1 MALKVLMLRKKK
13 DGLAK
18 QLEDL
23 RNGSDFETREK
34 ELETAIEELN
44 PESSEE
50 EQKAVQDEV
59 DKLETEKQEH
69 QEKIEGLERKSR
81 ILKMK

>member
-23 RNGSDFETREK
+23 RNGSDFVKKEK
-34 ELETAIEELN
+34 NNVII
-44 PESSEE
+44 
-50 EQKAVQDEV
+50 QKR
-59 DKLETEKQEH
+59 
-69 QEKIEGLERKSR
+69 G
-81 ILKMK
+81 

>member
-34 ELETAIEELN
+34 N
-44 PESSEE
+44 W
-50 EQKAVQDEV
+50 
-59 DKLETEKQEH
+59 KL
-69 QEKIEGLERKSR
+69 LLRN
-81 ILKMK
+81 

>member
-50 EQKAVQDEV
+50 EQKQYRMRLINW
-59 DKLETEKQEH
+59 KLKNRNI
-69 QEKIEGLERKSR
+69 KKKLKAWKRKSR